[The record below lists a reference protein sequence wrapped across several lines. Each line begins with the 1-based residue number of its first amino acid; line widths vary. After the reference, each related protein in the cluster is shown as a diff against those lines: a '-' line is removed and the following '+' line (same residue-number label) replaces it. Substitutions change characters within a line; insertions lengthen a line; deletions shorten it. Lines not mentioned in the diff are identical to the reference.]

1 MDLDDLKGL
10 KYYAIYCAVLI
21 MFFIYSGMTGWKW
34 LIPPKQNQPVL
45 RLPGQGTYIDI
56 INNFYHGI

>member
-21 MFFIYSGMTGWKW
+21 MFFIYYGMTGWK
-34 LIPPKQNQPVL
+34 
-45 RLPGQGTYIDI
+45 
-56 INNFYHGI
+56 